1 MPLGSDTKIYLYM
14 KIIRNLKSLDKCKRG
29 CAVTIGN
36 FDGLHKGHKKLLDYI
51 IVKAKKKSLVSTVVT
66 FEPLPEEFFEDKNF
80 KRLTRLKE
88 KLKIFKENKID
99 QVICLNFNDKFSK
112 ITAEDF
118 ILNILVSGLDTR
130 YLVVGK
136 DFKFGHNREGNY
148 KLLQD
153 FAQKTSMETV
163 SVKSQMLGEK
173 KISSS
178 EIRKALTE
186 GDINYANKLLGRT
199 YSISGRVTKGDQR
212 GHRLGY
218 PTANIDIYKSY
229 PINGI
234 FVVQILMEN
243 NKSHYGL
250 ASLGNKPTF
259 SGKNNILE
267 VFIFNFNE
275 DIYNHRLKVSFITKL
290 RDQIKFKNENELIE
304 QMDQDYL
311 NALKFLEMNG

>member
-1 MPLGSDTKIYLYM
+1 
-14 KIIRNLKSLDKCKRG
+14 
-29 CAVTIGN
+29 
-36 FDGLHKGHKKLLDYI
+36 
-51 IVKAKKKSLVSTVVT
+51 
-66 FEPLPEEFFEDKNF
+66 
-80 KRLTRLKE
+80 
-88 KLKIFKENKID
+88 
-99 QVICLNFNDKFSK
+99 
-112 ITAEDF
+112 
-118 ILNILVSGLDTR
+118 
-130 YLVVGK
+130 
-136 DFKFGHNREGNY
+136 
-148 KLLQD
+148 
-153 FAQKTSMETV
+153 
-163 SVKSQMLGEK
+163 MLGEK

-178 EIRKALTE
+178 DIRKALTE

-243 NKSHYGL
+243 NKNHYGL

-311 NALKFLEMNG
+311 NALKFLEMNS